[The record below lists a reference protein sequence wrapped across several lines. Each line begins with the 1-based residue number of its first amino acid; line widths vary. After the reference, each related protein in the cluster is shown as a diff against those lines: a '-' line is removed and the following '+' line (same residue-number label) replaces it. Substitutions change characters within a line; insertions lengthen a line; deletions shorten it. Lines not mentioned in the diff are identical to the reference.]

1 MHNLP
6 NEQSFTDGDQQDLL
20 DELEV
25 RIDTSVASIREAT
38 TNRRHARV
46 ELRAGNACDRDAV
59 VSVLQTSEVHATT
72 VTGIANKP
80 IMVGSVFHL
89 QFDQRILDIAPT
101 LAICDRCTMFSDV
114 SFELRLRF
122 TEPVEITSN

>member
-38 TNRRHARV
+38 TNRTHARV